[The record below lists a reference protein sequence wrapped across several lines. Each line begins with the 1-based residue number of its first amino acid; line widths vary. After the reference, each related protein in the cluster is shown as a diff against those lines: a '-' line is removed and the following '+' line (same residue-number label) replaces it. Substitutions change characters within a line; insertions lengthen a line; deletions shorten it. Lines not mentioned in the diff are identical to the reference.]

1 MQSPTSE
8 NQVIKKDKNLRSLSS
23 EGMHTFLTLASNF
36 ISLQEESFFCLWTVS
51 SHSNISNHM
60 GTNCSSSQTHIL

>member
-36 ISLQEESFFCLWTVS
+36 ISLQEERVFCL
-51 SHSNISNHM
+51 
-60 GTNCSSSQTHIL
+60 